1 MTRKRIRGYNV
12 EKAKELLAEAGY
24 PDGFSCTLISN
35 ASQSVAEMIQAYLKE
50 IGIEVTLNV
59 TDFSNWLD
67 AIVNGKQQMYLGGW
81 TVPSADATEA
91 FAAFNSAYIGK
102 GDNRSFYANDDVD
115 ALIETI
121 NTETDT
127 EKRMQACVDL
137 QKLLADECVTV
148 GLYVGLACY
157 SVNKDISNFVVLP
170 SQSPNFAGITFAN

>member
-1 MTRKRIRGYNV
+1 
-12 EKAKELLAEAGY
+12 
-24 PDGFSCTLISN
+24 
-35 ASQSVAEMIQAYLKE
+35 MIQAYLKE

-121 NTETDT
+121 NTETDS

-137 QKLLADECVTV
+137 QKL
-148 GLYVGLACY
+148 
-157 SVNKDISNFVVLP
+157 
-170 SQSPNFAGITFAN
+170 SPTSA

>member
-1 MTRKRIRGYNV
+1 
-12 EKAKELLAEAGY
+12 
-24 PDGFSCTLISN
+24 
-35 ASQSVAEMIQAYLKE
+35 MIQAYLKE

-115 ALIETI
+115 ALIEII
-121 NTETDT
+121 NTKPTP
-127 EKRMQACVDL
+127 KSACRP
-137 QKLLADECVTV
+137 AWICRS
-148 GLYVGLACY
+148 C
-157 SVNKDISNFVVLP
+157 
-170 SQSPNFAGITFAN
+170 SPTSA